1 MYFFS
6 HIPKTAGTSLGFIFE
21 YMFNRETFWDY
32 KEKYAPDEELCAH
45 LRYFVN
51 KNYISFIGGHIS
63 ANQYKPLLAGTDIIY
78 LFTARHPFSHF
89 ISKLNHDFQLAICN
103 TSADVKIKLQDESIT
118 DKSNGTYSIPIA
130 KVRDFFGID
139 SIFAIPSMRNYLKA
153 YIEIN
158 GETPG
163 DRVYPFLT
171 DSLDIS
177 LQYFMWNEA
186 RHGISLIR
194 KDPAIINPGFNVEN
208 SSREAIKHC
217 MPVLNSAETR
227 KYKLVLTKNDKEKIS
242 SFLEDSIR
250 YYETIKTR
258 HSNDIIQASDDGFSP
273 VKSKSCAFAPLQS

>member
-1 MYFFS
+1 MNKIEAATEDGQILERKQYEGVGPRAKEGNNHDSRCLQSPDLIICSPLISFTMYFFS

-139 SIFAIPSMRNYLKA
+139 SIFAIPSLRNYLKA

-163 DRVYPFLT
+163 ARVYPFLT
-171 DSLDIS
+171 DSLYIS

-186 RHGISLIR
+186 RNGMSLIR
-194 KDPAIINPGFNVEN
+194 KDPAMINPGFNVKN
-208 SSREAIKHC
+208 SF
-217 MPVLNSAETR
+217 
-227 KYKLVLTKNDKEKIS
+227 Y
-242 SFLEDSIR
+242 IR
-250 YYETIKTR
+250 
-258 HSNDIIQASDDGFSP
+258 SNLFSMFN
-273 VKSKSCAFAPLQS
+273 V